1 MPNKRTGM
9 DYLDYSGS
17 KPKAKKGPAKKGP
30 AKKGPAKLGLI
41 KKKKK
46 NGDERYNPF
55 TKDGKT
61 RPGDR
66 TPTSASQTTGP

>member
-17 KPKAKKGPAKKGP
+17 KPKPKKDTAKPKPKKGPAKK
-30 AKKGPAKLGLI
+30 
-41 KKKKK
+41 KKKP
-46 NGDERYNPF
+46 RYNPF
-55 TKDGKT
+55 SDG
-61 RPGDR
+61 R

>member
-9 DYLDYSGS
+9 DYIDYSSS
-17 KPKAKKGPAKKGP
+17 KPKAKKGPAKPKQGP
-30 AKKGPAKLGLI
+30 VKKGPV

-46 NGDERYNPF
+46 PRYNPF
-55 TKDGKT
+55 SDG
-61 RPGDR
+61 R

>member
-17 KPKAKKGPAKKGP
+17 KPKAKKGPPPKGP
-30 AKKGPAKLGLI
+30 AKR
-41 KKKKK
+41 KKKKPK
-46 NGDERYNPF
+46 YNPF
-55 TKDGKT
+55 TDG
-61 RPGDR
+61 R

>member
-17 KPKAKKGPAKKGP
+17 KPKAKKGPAQKGP
-30 AKKGPAKLGLI
+30 AQKDTA

-46 NGDERYNPF
+46 KPRYNPF
-55 TKDGKT
+55 SDG
-61 RPGDR
+61 R